1 MIIYC
6 RSDIVLGKR
15 AIKKSIVQRA
25 GLAPEAIGCVRLTAI
40 DNTHICI
47 ENHGSIS
54 EYTPRRVG
62 INAGCFYIVVQGAG
76 MELESF
82 GQENVSIKGE
92 ITSITYELSRQG

>member
-1 MIIYC
+1 M
-6 RSDIVLGKR
+6 GKKT
-15 AIKKSIVQRA
+15 IKKRITQRA
-25 GLAPEAIGCVRLTAI
+25 GLAPEAVGCVRLTAI

-54 EYTPRRVG
+54 EYTQRRVG
-62 INAGCFYIVVQGAG
+62 ISAGCFYIIVQGSG
-76 MELESF
+76 LELESF